1 MKIRCIWALSTAAN
15 RQPKTRAFTPAGPT
29 TTTFP
34 LWQRSSGG
42 NAAASAALPCGGP
55 VRRGG
60 GAAGPW
66 PCCRARC
73 RAKPGSGRVGEA
85 TPPPRRA
92 TQRQPPPPRRRTS
105 PAPATVARGA
115 QEGWGVHGGRRRLA
129 ARGPKGPGSQT
140 KQGRRQSPP
149 PAFQGASAPR
159 RRRPGPLEPS
169 TAAKAASRPHAP
181 WGQAQTMVG
190 RARATIP
197 PPGAKPLPMPYGQR
211 RLHPPAAGRRP
222 RAIPPAVARLSPPA

>member
-66 PCCRARC
+66 PRC
-73 RAKPGSGRVGEA
+73 GPAAGQSPAAGGWAKP
-85 TPPPRRA
+85 TRRPGA
-92 TQRQPPPPRRRTS
+92 LPSLPPPP
-105 PAPATVARGA
+105 
-115 QEGWGVHGGRRRLA
+115 
-129 ARGPKGPGSQT
+129 K
-140 KQGRRQSPP
+140 RQ
-149 PAFQGASAPR
+149 R
-159 RRRPGPLEPS
+159 
-169 TAAKAASRPHAP
+169 KARPHAL
-181 WGQAQTMVG
+181 WGRAHQTMVG
-190 RARATIP
+190 RGAATIP

-211 RLHPPAAGRRP
+211 RHSPPAAGRCP

>member
-66 PCCRARC
+66 PRC
-73 RAKPGSGRVGEA
+73 GPAAGQSPAAGGWAKP
-85 TPPPRRA
+85 TRRPGA
-92 TQRQPPPPRRRTS
+92 LPSLPPPP
-105 PAPATVARGA
+105 
-115 QEGWGVHGGRRRLA
+115 
-129 ARGPKGPGSQT
+129 K
-140 KQGRRQSPP
+140 RQ
-149 PAFQGASAPR
+149 R
-159 RRRPGPLEPS
+159 
-169 TAAKAASRPHAP
+169 KARPHAL
-181 WGQAQTMVG
+181 WGRAHQSMVG
-190 RARATIP
+190 RGAATAP
-197 PPGAKPLPMPYGQR
+197 PPGAKSGPTAYGPGRLKPPCRGLLPKDAPSRCCATLAVRVGPR
-211 RLHPPAAGRRP
+211 RT
-222 RAIPPAVARLSPPA
+222 

>member
-66 PCCRARC
+66 PRC
-73 RAKPGSGRVGEA
+73 GPAAGQSPAAGGWAKP
-85 TPPPRRA
+85 TRRPGA
-92 TQRQPPPPRRRTS
+92 LPSLPPPP
-105 PAPATVARGA
+105 
-115 QEGWGVHGGRRRLA
+115 
-129 ARGPKGPGSQT
+129 K
-140 KQGRRQSPP
+140 RQ
-149 PAFQGASAPR
+149 R
-159 RRRPGPLEPS
+159 
-169 TAAKAASRPHAP
+169 KARPHAL
-181 WGQAQTMVG
+181 WGRAHQTMVG
-190 RARATIP
+190 RGAATIP

>member
-66 PCCRARC
+66 PRC
-73 RAKPGSGRVGEA
+73 GPAAGQSPAAGGWAKP
-85 TPPPRRA
+85 TRRPGA
-92 TQRQPPPPRRRTS
+92 LPSLPPPP
-105 PAPATVARGA
+105 
-115 QEGWGVHGGRRRLA
+115 
-129 ARGPKGPGSQT
+129 K
-140 KQGRRQSPP
+140 RQ
-149 PAFQGASAPR
+149 R
-159 RRRPGPLEPS
+159 
-169 TAAKAASRPHAP
+169 KARPHAL
-181 WGQAQTMVG
+181 WGRAHQTMVG
-190 RARATIP
+190 RGAATIP

-222 RAIPPAVARLSPPA
+222 RAIPPAVARRPPCA

>member
-15 RQPKTRAFTPAGPT
+15 RQPKPRAFTPAGPT

-66 PCCRARC
+66 PRC
-73 RAKPGSGRVGEA
+73 GPAAGQSPAAGGWAKP
-85 TPPPRRA
+85 T
-92 TQRQPPPPRRRTS
+92 
-105 PAPATVARGA
+105 
-115 QEGWGVHGGRRRLA
+115 
-129 ARGPKGPGSQT
+129 
-140 KQGRRQSPP
+140 
-149 PAFQGASAPR
+149 
-159 RRRPGPLEPS
+159 RRRPGALPS
-169 TAAKAASRPHAP
+169 LPPPPKRQRKARPHAL
-181 WGQAQTMVG
+181 WGRAHQTMVG
-190 RARATIP
+190 RGAATIP

-211 RLHPPAAGRRP
+211 RHSPPAAGRCP
-222 RAIPPAVARLSPPA
+222 RAIPPAVARRPPCA

>member
-15 RQPKTRAFTPAGPT
+15 RQPKTRAFTPGGPT

-66 PCCRARC
+66 PRC
-73 RAKPGSGRVGEA
+73 GPAAGLCPAAGGWAKP
-85 TPPPRRA
+85 TRRPGA
-92 TQRQPPPPRRRTS
+92 LPSLPPPP
-105 PAPATVARGA
+105 
-115 QEGWGVHGGRRRLA
+115 
-129 ARGPKGPGSQT
+129 K
-140 KQGRRQSPP
+140 RQ
-149 PAFQGASAPR
+149 R
-159 RRRPGPLEPS
+159 
-169 TAAKAASRPHAP
+169 KARPHAL
-181 WGQAQTMVG
+181 WGRAHQSMVG
-190 RARATIP
+190 RGAATIP

-211 RLHPPAAGRRP
+211 RHSSPAAGRCP
-222 RAIPPAVARLSPPA
+222 RATPPAVARRPPCA